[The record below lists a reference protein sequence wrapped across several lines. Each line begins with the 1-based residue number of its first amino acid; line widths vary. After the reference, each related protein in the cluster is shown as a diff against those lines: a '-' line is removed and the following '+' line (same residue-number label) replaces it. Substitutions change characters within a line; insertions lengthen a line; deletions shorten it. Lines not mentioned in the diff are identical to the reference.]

1 MIILIF
7 KPLNKTGVHTSQYF
21 NSSLIMPVKKAEHPF
36 YEKLSLVLVGL
47 IALGYLVIL
56 AKEILDP
63 LIFGFLFAILLL
75 PIATFFEKRLRFP
88 RTLSSLFSILLLL
101 AFVSGILYVVGSQ
114 ISGLASDW
122 PMLKTQVGQSL
133 SDLSDW
139 VQQAFHINASKQ
151 MTYLHDTSK
160 KLMDSGGQVVG
171 ETFGAISSLML
182 FYVFILIFTFF
193 ILLYR
198 ALLIRFITWV
208 FSDEHAAVVQD
219 IVENIQSILR
229 QYILGLLLEMF
240 VVACLACTAFFFIG
254 IKYAVLLG
262 IIVAL
267 FNLIPY
273 LGIFTALLL
282 SSIITFAT
290 GSLKDAALVAGSV
303 LIIHATDSNFL
314 LPTIVGSKVK
324 LNALITFLG
333 IVLGE
338 MIWGLS
344 GMFLSIPMMAIVKII
359 FDRIDS
365 LKPWGYLLGSGQD
378 EKKSTIKKM
387 KPATADKT

>member
-1 MIILIF
+1 
-7 KPLNKTGVHTSQYF
+7 
-21 NSSLIMPVKKAEHPF
+21 MPAKKAEHPF
-36 YEKLSLVLVGL
+36 YEKLSLVLIGL

-56 AKEILDP
+56 SKEVLDP
-63 LIFGFLFAILLL
+63 LVFGFLFAILLL
-75 PIATFFEKRLRFP
+75 PIATFFEKKLRFS
-88 RTLSSLFSILLLL
+88 RTLSSLFSIVVLL
-101 AFVSGILYVVGSQ
+101 AFVGGILYLVGSQ
-114 ISGLASDW
+114 IGGLTSDW
-122 PMLKTQVGQSL
+122 PMLKSQVSQSL
-133 SDLSDW
+133 KDLSEW
-139 VQQAFHINASKQ
+139 VQEAFHINASKQ
-151 MTYLHDTSK
+151 MLYLQDTSK
-160 KLMDSGGQVVG
+160 KIMNSGGQVVG

-198 ALLIRFITWV
+198 AILIRFIVWV
-208 FSDEHAAVVQD
+208 FSDEYSAIVYD

-262 IIVAL
+262 LIVAL

-282 SSIITFAT
+282 SSVITFAT
-290 GSLKDAALVAGSV
+290 GSVKDAVLVAGSV

-324 LNALITFLG
+324 LNALVTFLG

-344 GMFLSIPMMAIVKII
+344 GMFLSIPVLAIMKII
-359 FDRIDS
+359 FDRVAA

-378 EKKSTIKKM
+378 EKKSAMKKM
-387 KPATADKT
+387 KPSVADKT